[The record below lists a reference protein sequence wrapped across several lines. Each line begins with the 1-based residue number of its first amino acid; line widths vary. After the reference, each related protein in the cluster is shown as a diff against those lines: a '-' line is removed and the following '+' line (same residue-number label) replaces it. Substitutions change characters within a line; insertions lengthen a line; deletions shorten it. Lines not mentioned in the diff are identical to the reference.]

1 MSSLISK
8 TIKYDPTK
16 DKLITLA
23 CGCFWGT
30 EHMFRKYL
38 NDRIV
43 DCKVGYANGAESKKD
58 SAHGISYKKVC
69 GGDTDFA
76 EVLQV
81 SYNPKIVTLKELTD
95 FFFRIHDPTTS
106 NSQGPDQGT
115 QYRSGL
121 FAHSDADL
129 KELAQIKAEWQPKWG
144 NKIATLVE
152 PIKNFYDAEEYHQ
165 LYLDKNPQGYACPTH
180 YLRDI

>member
-8 TIKYDPTK
+8 TIKYDPAK

-30 EHMFRKYL
+30 EHMYRKYL

-43 DCKVGYANGAESKKD
+43 DCKVGYANGEESKKD
-58 SAHGISYKKVC
+58 SPSSVSYKRVC

-81 SYNPKIVTLKELTD
+81 SYNPKVITLRELTD
-95 FFFRIHDPTTS
+95 FFFS
-106 NSQGPDQGT
+106 NP
-115 QYRSGL
+115 
-121 FAHSDADL
+121 
-129 KELAQIKAEWQPKWG
+129 
-144 NKIATLVE
+144 
-152 PIKNFYDAEEYHQ
+152 
-165 LYLDKNPQGYACPTH
+165 
-180 YLRDI
+180 

>member
-8 TIKYDPTK
+8 TIKYDPSK

-43 DCKVGYANGAESKKD
+43 DCKVGYANGAEPKRILPTVYLTREFV
-58 SAHGISYKKVC
+58 GVIP
-69 GGDTDFA
+69 DFA

-81 SYNPKIVTLKELTD
+81 SYDPKIVTLKELTD

-144 NKIATLVE
+144 NKIATLIE
-152 PIKNFYDAEEYHQ
+152 PIKSFYDAEEYHQ